1 MFKSAASTLLR
12 TSVAPAF
19 RRTQAFSARRCFSDE
34 VARLDIFNP
43 TEEHKALRTMVRQ
56 FAQNEVEPQANEYNK
71 AEKMNMDLFR
81 QAGELGLLGITVEPE
96 FGGSGMDTTAAVI
109 VHEELSASDPG
120 FCLAYLAHSMLLVNN
135 LNQNGNDKLRA
146 KYLPDLCSGAK
157 IGGMGMSEP
166 DAGTDVLAL
175 KTTAKK
181 SEDGS
186 YYTLNGNKMWITNG
200 ANSEGT
206 ETGDVFLVYARTGE
220 KKTDLTLFLIEKGM
234 PGFQL
239 GQKIM
244 DKCGMRASMTAELV
258 FDSVKVPA
266 ENIVGEEHKAVACMM
281 RNLQIERVVL
291 AAMSCGIAKRSIEVM
306 NKYAQE
312 RTSFGKP
319 LNNFGQIQRL
329 IAESYASF
337 MAGRAYTYNTALNA
351 IGELWRPCRLRRCEV
366 VLWQNG

>member
-1 MFKSAASTLLR
+1 
-12 TSVAPAF
+12 
-19 RRTQAFSARRCFSDE
+19 
-34 VARLDIFNP
+34 
-43 TEEHKALRTMVRQ
+43 
-56 FAQNEVEPQANEYNK
+56 
-71 AEKMNMDLFR
+71 
-81 QAGELGLLGITVEPE
+81 VEPE

-337 MAGRAYTYNTALNA
+337 MAGRAYTYNTALNMPLASYGDRVDSDGVKLFCGKMGKDCADNA
-351 IGELWRPCRLRRCEV
+351 IQVLGGNGYTGEYNIERLWRDSKLLEIGGGTNEAHHKNMAKDMTSWACIE
-366 VLWQNG
+366 